1 MQFTVQLKSNLPRV
15 VVAALKGGA
24 GKTFLSVGIVAALR
38 KRGLSLAVFKKGPD
52 YIDAGWLG
60 LAAAGECYNLDTYL
74 MTYEIVRGS
83 FLRRSLEKNISV
95 VEGNRGLFDGFDV
108 AGTYST
114 AQLAKLLKAPVI
126 LIVDSTKMTRTA
138 AALVLGCRSLDPELQ
153 LKGIILNR
161 VASDRHERILRQS
174 IEEVSGIPVIGSVRK
189 LALEN
194 FPQRH
199 LGLLPLHE
207 HPQALEFVN
216 EAANVTEQSVDLNQI
231 IEIASTAGQF
241 PSELH
246 PEPVDFGPKP
256 AENGIRIG
264 ILKDSAFQFY
274 YPENLEA
281 LRRRVGPLVEI
292 SALDQAE
299 FPEVDGLYIGG
310 GFPETN
316 ADRLAENTTFKE
328 SLRKAIEQGLPVYAE
343 CGGLMYLSRNL
354 CVDEKTYPMVGIFPI
369 DTVLERKPQGLGYI
383 RVQVE
388 SSNPFYPQGAVLTG
402 HEFHY
407 SSVRS
412 LDDVS
417 GSCAFRV
424 LQGHGMDGSRDG
436 ICRFNALGTYV
447 HLHALGEPLWAE
459 GIVRN
464 AAAYRSSRTSH
475 TGNMPSGDR

>member
-1 MQFTVQLKSNLPRV
+1 MDLTWQEHT
-15 VVAALKGGA
+15 G
-24 GKTFLSVGIVAALR
+24 
-38 KRGLSLAVFKKGPD
+38 
-52 YIDAGWLG
+52 
-60 LAAAGECYNLDTYL
+60 
-74 MTYEIVRGS
+74 
-83 FLRRSLEKNISV
+83 
-95 VEGNRGLFDGFDV
+95 
-108 AGTYST
+108 T
-114 AQLAKLLKAPVI
+114 AQLAKLLKSPVI
-126 LIVDSTKMTRTA
+126 LVVDSTKMTRTA
-138 AALVLGCRSLDPELQ
+138 AALVLGCRTLDPELQ

-207 HPQALEFVN
+207 HPQALDFID
-216 EAANVTEQSVDLNQI
+216 EASIVAEESIDLDRVM
-231 IEIASTAGQF
+231 EIASAAGQF

-246 PEPVDFGPKP
+246 PEPVDFAPNPGQ
-256 AENGIRIG
+256 NGLRIG

-316 ADRLAENTTFKE
+316 AERLAENTIFKE
-328 SLRKAIEQGLPVYAE
+328 SLCKAIEQGLPVYAE

-354 CVDEKTYPMVGIFPI
+354 CVDEQIYPMVGVFPI

-383 RVQVE
+383 RVQV
-388 SSNPFYPQGAVLTG
+388 
-402 HEFHY
+402 
-407 SSVRS
+407 
-412 LDDVS
+412 
-417 GSCAFRV
+417 
-424 LQGHGMDGSRDG
+424 DGTQPILSPRG
-436 ICRFNALGTYV
+436 RLN
-447 HLHALGEPLWAE
+447 
-459 GIVRN
+459 
-464 AAAYRSSRTSH
+464 RT
-475 TGNMPSGDR
+475 